1 MAHNCEPS
9 GSLPAAASPSSRTRR
24 DSEGGF
30 TLVEVI
36 VAAMIL
42 VVGLLSLA
50 QLLVVTIRA
59 ESLARNGAEATRLA
73 QGQLDAL
80 MKVPFADPQLAIIG
94 SDPLTA
100 NVANHCRAPVAPCAA
115 LPTTTNRAVVRWRV
129 APGPGGATRTRL
141 VTVRVLMAQGSTT
154 MRMVDVSSLLRQW

>member
-1 MAHNCEPS
+1 MADKYE
-9 GSLPAAASPSSRTRR
+9 GLPLHPAVASPSSKPGVGS
-24 DSEGGF
+24 DGGF

-50 QLLVVTIRA
+50 QLLGVSIRA

-80 MKVPFADPQLAIIG
+80 MKANFD
-94 SDPLTA
+94 SDPRVQITPTSVNTLGS
-100 NVANHCRAPVAPCAA
+100 NVANYFAT
-115 LPTTTNRAVVRWRV
+115 PTPRSVVRWRV
-129 APGPGGATRTRL
+129 SAGPAGALGPRIIQ
-141 VTVRVLMAQGSTT
+141 VRVFIAQGSTT
-154 MRMVDVSSLLRQW
+154 MRMVDLTSLLRRW